1 MPPRRVYRPRNE
13 SAMKT
18 TLLCVLDGVGLST
31 EARGNAVAA
40 AQKPHFDRLWRDAPH
55 TTLTTHGERV
65 GLPAGQMGNSEVGH
79 LNIGAGRVVR
89 QWLLRISQDLR
100 AGSLKDSKPYA
111 TFIDSMRSAG
121 ALHLIGLTSDGGV
134 HSHIEHLELLL
145 TEVRRDFAGPIV
157 LHLITDGRD
166 TGPTTGAATIA
177 ALERFIATLPHV
189 HIGSVCGRFFAMD
202 RDKRWER
209 TKKAY
214 DCLVGGIG
222 TPCESASLWLQTQYA
237 AGITDEFIEP
247 AIITPSRLSASDGF
261 IFWNFREDRARQ
273 IVRALTSTD
282 FTEFD
287 RTTPPTPR
295 EHALC
300 FTEYDHSFG
309 LPYLFEAIAIND
321 HLGELVAKAGLA
333 QLRAAETEKYPHVTY
348 FLNGGIEKPYPG
360 EERVLVPS
368 PRDVKT
374 YDLKPEMSAYGIT
387 EKVVEGIRSGKYAL
401 IVVNLANGD
410 MVGHTGVMEAAVK
423 AVETVDT
430 CLGQMLKA
438 LRDVGGNGIII
449 ADHGN
454 AEQMIN
460 LVDNTPHTAH
470 TTNPVPCIV
479 VGAPDVKAL
488 RGDGALC
495 DVAPT
500 VLELMGLPKS
510 PAMTGNSLLKV

>member
-1 MPPRRVYRPRNE
+1 
-13 SAMKT
+13 MKT
-18 TLLCVLDGVGLST
+18 TLVCVLDGVGLSP
-31 EARGNAVAA
+31 ELRGNAVAA
-40 AQKPHFDRLWRDAPH
+40 AKKPIFDMLWRDAPH

-89 QWLLRISQDLR
+89 QWLLRISQDLK
-100 AGSLKDSKPYA
+100 AGCLRGSKPYGA
-111 TFIDSMRSAG
+111 FIEAMHGAG
-121 ALHLIGLTSDGGV
+121 ALHLIGLASDGGV

-145 TEVRRDFAGPIV
+145 NEVRRDFSGPVV

-166 TGPTTGAATIA
+166 TGPTSGAATVA
-177 ALERFIATLPHV
+177 GLERFISTLTDV

-202 RDKRWER
+202 RDRRWER

-214 DCLVGGIG
+214 DCLVAGVG
-222 TPCESASLWLQTQYA
+222 TRCESASLWLRRQYD
-237 AGITDEFIEP
+237 AGVTDEFIEP
-247 AIITPSRLSASDGF
+247 AIITPSPLSPHDGF

-273 IVRALTSTD
+273 IVRALTSAE

-287 RTTPPTPR
+287 RGSSPIPR
-295 EHALC
+295 ERALC

-309 LPYLFEAIAIND
+309 LPYIFEAIEIDD
-321 HLGELVAKAGLA
+321 HLGAIVAKAGLP

-348 FLNGGIEKPYPG
+348 FLNGGVEQPYPG

-374 YDLKPEMSAYGIT
+374 YDQKPEMSAFEVT
-387 EKVVEGIRSGKYAL
+387 AKVVAAIRSGSYAL

-410 MVGHTGVMEAAVK
+410 MVGHTGVMDAAIK
-423 AVETVDT
+423 AVETVDG
-430 CLGQMLKA
+430 CLGQMLQA
-438 LRDVGGNGIII
+438 LRDVGGNGIIL

-460 LVDNTPHTAH
+460 LADGTPHTAH

-479 VGAPDVKAL
+479 VGASAVEAL
-488 RGDGALC
+488 RDGGALC

-500 VLELMGLPKS
+500 VLELMNLPKS
-510 PAMTGNSLLKV
+510 AAMTGVSLLKV

>member
-1 MPPRRVYRPRNE
+1 
-13 SAMKT
+13 MKT
-18 TLLCVLDGVGLST
+18 TLLCVLDGVGLASET
-31 EARGNAVAA
+31 RGNAVLAA
-40 AQKPHFDRLWRDAPH
+40 KKPHFDALWSSAPH

-89 QWLLRISQDLR
+89 QWLLRISQDLK
-100 AGSLKDSKPYA
+100 AGCLKTSAPY
-111 TFIDSMRSAG
+111 TRFIEAMRGAP

-134 HSHIEHLELLL
+134 HSHVEHLELLL
-145 TEVRRDFAGPIV
+145 KEVCRDFQGPV
-157 LHLITDGRD
+157 YLHVITDGRD
-166 TGPTTGAATIA
+166 TGPTTGAETVA
-177 ALERFIATLPHV
+177 ALERCIGEFSDVRIAT
-189 HIGSVCGRFFAMD
+189 VCGRFFAMD

-214 DCLVGGIG
+214 DCIVGGIG
-222 TPCESASLWLQTQYA
+222 TRAESGSAWLKAQYA

-247 AIITPSRLSASDGF
+247 AIITPAPLSPSDGF

-273 IVRALTSTD
+273 IVRGLTAPEFTD
-282 FTEFD
+282 FV
-287 RTTPPTPR
+287 RSAPPVPAAR
-295 EHALC
+295 ALC

-309 LPYLFEAIAIND
+309 LPYIFEALSIND
-321 HLGELVAKAGLA
+321 HLGEIVARAGLK

-348 FLNGGIEKPYPG
+348 FLNGGIEKPYTG

-374 YDLKPEMSAYGIT
+374 YDQKPEMSAFAVT
-387 EKVVEGIRSGKYAL
+387 EKVVEAIRSGEYGL

-410 MVGHTGVMEAAVK
+410 MVGHTGVMDAAVK

-430 CLGQMLKA
+430 CLGQMVAA
-438 LRDVGGNGIII
+438 LTTASGNGIII

-460 LVDNTPHTAH
+460 LTDGTPHTAH

-479 VGAPDVKAL
+479 VGAAGIKSL
-488 RGDGALC
+488 RDGGALC

-500 VLELMGLPKS
+500 VLELMRLPQS
-510 PAMTGNSLLKV
+510 AAMTGVSLLKA